1 MLVVLVIVI
10 YDFLIILLDLIVCRV
25 GFILFIIFVLIVIY
39 NEIIDKIFNMKLEL
53 KLLKVLYNFYE
64 VGFMERF
71 FCKKEWFVV
80 VLNFIF
86 RYIDD
91 INCCGILKFVLFN
104 FWVFVGVCYLWIYI
118 INEK

>member
-71 FCKKEWFVV
+71 FCKKE
-80 VLNFIF
+80 
-86 RYIDD
+86 
-91 INCCGILKFVLFN
+91 
-104 FWVFVGVCYLWIYI
+104 
-118 INEK
+118 